1 MPVDITL
8 DDVALRLGDK
18 DFLFDGQIAGAKVSA
33 VTGRSG
39 SGKTTLLNLIA
50 GFEKPDSGEILIAG
64 ERMNGLHISRRP
76 VTVVFQENNLFAHLD
91 IFTNVGLGLDPAL
104 KLDDVGREKVREAL
118 KRVGLAG
125 YDKRKPATLSGGE
138 RQRAAFARALV
149 RDRPVLLL
157 DEPFS
162 ALDTKIRKGLRGAL
176 RDLQRKVGIAA
187 ILVTHDQE
195 EAFEIADRIAVMSE
209 GHIEQFGTAEE
220 LLRRPAT
227 PFVAE
232 FLEGMSN
239 YQNLGAGI

>member
-1 MPVDITL
+1 MKGKATMPVDITL

-104 KLDDVGREKVREAL
+104 KLDDVGREKVRDAL

-125 YDKRKPATLSGGE
+125 YDERRPGTLSGGE

-157 DEPFS
+157 DEPFA
-162 ALDTKIRKGLRGAL
+162 ALDPDMRGEMGRL
-176 RDLQRKVGIAA
+176 LLELHRESGNTVVIVSHEPDEV
-187 ILVTHDQE
+187 
-195 EAFEIADRIAVMSE
+195 EAIADHRLVVEDGQLSA
-209 GHIEQFGTAEE
+209 
-220 LLRRPAT
+220 R
-227 PFVAE
+227 
-232 FLEGMSN
+232 
-239 YQNLGAGI
+239 Y

>member
-1 MPVDITL
+1 MKGKATMPVDITL

-50 GFEKPDSGEILIAG
+50 GFEKPDSGEIRIAG

-104 KLDDVGREKVREAL
+104 RLDDAGREKVRDAL
-118 KRVGLAG
+118 KRVGLEG
-125 YDKRKPATLSGGE
+125 YDGRKPATLSGGE

-157 DEPFS
+157 DEPFA
-162 ALDTKIRKGLRGAL
+162 ALDPDMRGEMGRL
-176 RDLQRKVGIAA
+176 LLELHRESGNTVVIVSHEPDEV
-187 ILVTHDQE
+187 
-195 EAFEIADRIAVMSE
+195 EAIADHRLVVENGRLSA
-209 GHIEQFGTAEE
+209 
-220 LLRRPAT
+220 R
-227 PFVAE
+227 
-232 FLEGMSN
+232 
-239 YQNLGAGI
+239 Y

>member
-8 DDVALRLGDK
+8 DDVALKLGDK
-18 DFLFDGQIAGAKVSA
+18 NFLFDGHIAGAKVSA

-104 KLDDVGREKVREAL
+104 RLDEAGREKVRDAL

-157 DEPFS
+157 DEPFA
-162 ALDTKIRKGLRGAL
+162 ALDPDMRGEMGRL
-176 RDLQRKVGIAA
+176 LLELHRESGNTVVIVSHEPDEV
-187 ILVTHDQE
+187 
-195 EAFEIADRIAVMSE
+195 EAIADHRLVVEDGQLSA
-209 GHIEQFGTAEE
+209 
-220 LLRRPAT
+220 R
-227 PFVAE
+227 
-232 FLEGMSN
+232 
-239 YQNLGAGI
+239 Y

>member
-18 DFLFDGQIAGAKVSA
+18 DFRFDGRIAGAKVSA

-50 GFEKPDSGEILIAG
+50 GFERPDSGDILIAG
-64 ERMNGLHISRRP
+64 ERMNGLHVSRRP

-104 KLDDVGREKVREAL
+104 RLDDAGRENVRDAL
-118 KRVGLAG
+118 KRVGLEG

-138 RQRAAFARALV
+138 RQRASFARALV

-157 DEPFS
+157 DEPFA
-162 ALDTKIRKGLRGAL
+162 ALDPDMRGEMGRL
-176 RDLQRKVGIAA
+176 LLELHRESGNTVVIVSHEPDEV
-187 ILVTHDQE
+187 
-195 EAFEIADRIAVMSE
+195 EAIADHRLVVENGRLSA
-209 GHIEQFGTAEE
+209 
-220 LLRRPAT
+220 R
-227 PFVAE
+227 
-232 FLEGMSN
+232 
-239 YQNLGAGI
+239 Y

>member
-157 DEPFS
+157 DEPFA
-162 ALDTKIRKGLRGAL
+162 ALDPDMRGEMGRL
-176 RDLQRKVGIAA
+176 LLELHRESGNTVVIVSHEPDEV
-187 ILVTHDQE
+187 
-195 EAFEIADRIAVMSE
+195 EAIADHRLVVEDGQLSA
-209 GHIEQFGTAEE
+209 
-220 LLRRPAT
+220 R
-227 PFVAE
+227 
-232 FLEGMSN
+232 
-239 YQNLGAGI
+239 Y

>member
-1 MPVDITL
+1 MKGKATMPVDITL

-157 DEPFS
+157 DEPFA
-162 ALDTKIRKGLRGAL
+162 ALDPDMRGEMGRL
-176 RDLQRKVGIAA
+176 LLELHRESGNTVVIVSHEPDEV
-187 ILVTHDQE
+187 
-195 EAFEIADRIAVMSE
+195 EAIADHRLVVEDGQLSA
-209 GHIEQFGTAEE
+209 
-220 LLRRPAT
+220 R
-227 PFVAE
+227 
-232 FLEGMSN
+232 
-239 YQNLGAGI
+239 Y

>member
-1 MPVDITL
+1 MSSLFEDAAPLLSVDGLTKFYGSRIGCR
-8 DDVALRLGDK
+8 DVS
-18 DFLFDGQIAGAKVSA
+18 FDVYPGEVVAIVGE
-33 VTGRSG
+33 SG

-104 KLDDVGREKVREAL
+104 KLDDVGREKVRDAL

-125 YDKRKPATLSGGE
+125 YDERRPGTLSGGE

-157 DEPFS
+157 DEPFA
-162 ALDTKIRKGLRGAL
+162 ALDPDMRGEMGRL
-176 RDLQRKVGIAA
+176 LLELHRESGNTVVIVSHEPDEV
-187 ILVTHDQE
+187 
-195 EAFEIADRIAVMSE
+195 EAIADHRLVVENGRLSA
-209 GHIEQFGTAEE
+209 
-220 LLRRPAT
+220 R
-227 PFVAE
+227 
-232 FLEGMSN
+232 
-239 YQNLGAGI
+239 Y

>member
-125 YDKRKPATLSGGE
+125 YDKRKPATLTGGE

-157 DEPFS
+157 DEPFA
-162 ALDTKIRKGLRGAL
+162 ALDPDMRGEMGRL
-176 RDLQRKVGIAA
+176 LLELHRESGNTVVIVSHEPDEV
-187 ILVTHDQE
+187 
-195 EAFEIADRIAVMSE
+195 EAIADHRLVVEDGQLSA
-209 GHIEQFGTAEE
+209 
-220 LLRRPAT
+220 R
-227 PFVAE
+227 
-232 FLEGMSN
+232 
-239 YQNLGAGI
+239 Y

>member
-1 MPVDITL
+1 MKGKATMPVDITL

-157 DEPFS
+157 DEPFA
-162 ALDTKIRKGLRGAL
+162 ALDPDMRGEMGRL
-176 RDLQRKVGIAA
+176 LLELHRESGNTVVIVSHEPDEV
-187 ILVTHDQE
+187 
-195 EAFEIADRIAVMSE
+195 EAIADHRLVVEDGQLSV
-209 GHIEQFGTAEE
+209 
-220 LLRRPAT
+220 R
-227 PFVAE
+227 
-232 FLEGMSN
+232 
-239 YQNLGAGI
+239 Y

>member
-18 DFLFDGQIAGAKVSA
+18 DFLFDGQIEGAKVSA

-104 KLDDVGREKVREAL
+104 KLDEAGREKVRDAL
-118 KRVGLAG
+118 KRVGLEG

-157 DEPFS
+157 DEPFA
-162 ALDTKIRKGLRGAL
+162 ALDPDMRGEMGRL
-176 RDLQRKVGIAA
+176 LLELHRESGNTVVIVSHEPDEV
-187 ILVTHDQE
+187 
-195 EAFEIADRIAVMSE
+195 EAIADHRLVVEDGQLSA
-209 GHIEQFGTAEE
+209 
-220 LLRRPAT
+220 R
-227 PFVAE
+227 
-232 FLEGMSN
+232 
-239 YQNLGAGI
+239 Y

>member
-157 DEPFS
+157 DEPFA
-162 ALDTKIRKGLRGAL
+162 ALDPDMRGEMGRL
-176 RDLQRKVGIAA
+176 LLELHRESGNTVVIVSHEPDEV
-187 ILVTHDQE
+187 
-195 EAFEIADRIAVMSE
+195 EAIADHRLVVEDGQLSV
-209 GHIEQFGTAEE
+209 
-220 LLRRPAT
+220 R
-227 PFVAE
+227 
-232 FLEGMSN
+232 
-239 YQNLGAGI
+239 Y